1 MGKGL
6 EEGGVGSSRDGGV
19 DNGEGDRTIVID
31 KDFEADREA
40 RVSFPQD
47 GGGQVR
53 PADKDEIAFGVGGR
67 QVPGVIESPGG
78 TGEGR
83 RPLG

>member
-1 MGKGL
+1 MGKSL
-6 EEGGVGSSRDGGV
+6 REGGVRSSKDGGV
-19 DNGEGDRTIVID
+19 DNGAGDRTIVVD

-40 RVSFPQD
+40 RVGFPQN

-53 PADKDEIAFGVGGR
+53 LEDTDKIAFGVGGR
-67 QVPGVIESPGG
+67 QVPRGIESPGG